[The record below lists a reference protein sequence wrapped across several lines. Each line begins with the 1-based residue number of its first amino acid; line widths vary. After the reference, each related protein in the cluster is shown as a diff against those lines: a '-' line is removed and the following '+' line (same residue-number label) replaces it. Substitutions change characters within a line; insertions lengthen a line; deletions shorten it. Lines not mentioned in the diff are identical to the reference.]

1 MATYAIESRVLAGIE
16 FEDAATATPVNIP
29 LDVRAAEGQI
39 RVETF
44 ATRRGIYVIGGAEG
58 LEDYAAAFETPPA
71 MPLPGTIPVA
81 MEVRDPSGVYLPR
94 RFTVALPRVADREAA
109 DNVFQPVTVALYRSP
124 LAPRSQN
131 WAMLRVRISVAPTTD
146 PVPAALLRVVHDPA
160 GDREILG
167 IGMSVVADPRA
178 RRIEREGTSAR
189 ARWVHLSDRHLGE
202 ATVPVVG
209 LSGQV
214 WSEGVPEPE
223 PDPEADPGG
232 GTAVDPVVLTDI
244 PATLEVLPMTLPGPG
259 EVPNPDD
266 FLGASAAP
274 GNTRAITLSVGG
286 DVLSDPFP
294 VTL

>member
-1 MATYAIESRVLAGIE
+1 MARYSIENRVLAGIE
-16 FEDAATATPVNIP
+16 FEDSATATPVNVP

-39 RVETF
+39 RIATF
-44 ATRRGIYVIGGAEG
+44 ATRRGIYVIGEAEG
-58 LEDYAAAFETPPA
+58 LEEYVASFETPPA

-94 RFTVALPRVADREAA
+94 RFTVALPRVADRLAA
-109 DNVFQPVTVALYRSP
+109 DNVFEPVTVALYRSP
-124 LAPRSQN
+124 LAARSQN
-131 WAMLRVRISVAPTTD
+131 WAMVRVRLSISPTSD
-146 PVPAALLRVVHDPA
+146 PVPAALLRVVHDPT

-178 RRIEREGTSAR
+178 RRIEREGTSPR

-214 WSEGVPEPE
+214 WSEGAPEPE
-223 PDPEADPGG
+223 PDPEEEPEV
-232 GTAVDPVVLTDI
+232 GTVVDPVVLTDI

-259 EVPNPDD
+259 QVPNPDD
-266 FLGASAAP
+266 FLGASPAA

-286 DVLSDPFP
+286 DLLSDPFP